1 MFFSHPF
8 HNLGKHVWLP
18 TLCYMRASRSCAW
31 LIVELCIPTKDISRT
46 CLKPTRIVTEQT
58 VLLNTIKMT
67 IGGWS
72 HTTKWQRIRCQAS
85 TFVGHKGKAES
96 IATSIPRCW
105 TPTMLQK
112 SKTKWRTPVSG
123 EPRALRLVQNWSLLI
138 RLLRRHRNHGVG
150 LPKQSYIGIHNMVD
164 QWNISMQRGAPK
176 MVTGGHHPNTWGETM
191 DAIFALIFSSFLRK
205 LINIPHHII
214 TSHITNIQGH
224 KTSYHKTQT
233 TLPFGILKVLV

>member
-1 MFFSHPF
+1 ML
-8 HNLGKHVWLP
+8 NQKN
-18 TLCYMRASRSCAW
+18 ASK
-31 LIVELCIPTKDISRT
+31 IQNKI
-46 CLKPTRIVTEQT
+46 
-58 VLLNTIKMT
+58 
-67 IGGWS
+67 
-72 HTTKWQRIRCQAS
+72 
-85 TFVGHKGKAES
+85 
-96 IATSIPRCW
+96 
-105 TPTMLQK
+105 
-112 SKTKWRTPVSG
+112 RTPVSG

-164 QWNISMQRGAPK
+164 QWNMSMQGGAPK

-224 KTSYHKTQT
+224 KISYHKTQT